1 MEVSGIE
8 GSYGSTCN
16 LTMAVLR
23 DNRDSLVAML
33 EAFVYDPLISWRL
46 LEQSTNEETKEIK
59 LVSSNSRESLVQ
71 SSAQL
76 MPEPIQEEQD
86 EDGTEDDDDAEEDGN
101 DEDGDDVYEQ
111 DSRCVEAD
119 FSKSEGAVPIR
130 QTDRFSLNAIAP
142 VTRTAS
148 TPQLHSTSHAKSLHM
163 YSEIKSLAANLSM
176 SSRIASI
183 TGEGA
188 SDGVIEKGSLA
199 LSRIDKSIR
208 QQKLL
213 SVLDGGDSGVE
224 IEGVLNERA
233 LKVIRRVQDKLTGTD
248 FNSSLLEDVGKPLDV
263 QDQVHR
269 LILQAT
275 SSENLSQLFV
285 GWCAFW

>member
-16 LTMAVLR
+16 RTMAVLR

-86 EDGTEDDDDAEEDGN
+86 EDGTEDDDDAEEDGD
-101 DEDGDDVYEQ
+101 DEDGDNVYEQ

-163 YSEIKSLAANLSM
+163 YSEIKALAANLSM

-188 SDGVIEKGSLA
+188 SDVVIEKGSLA

-213 SVLDGGDSGVE
+213 SVLDGCDSGVE

-233 LKVIRRVQDKLTGTD
+233 LKVIRRVQDKVTGTD
-248 FNSSLLEDVGKPLDV
+248 FNNSLLEDVGKPLDV